1 MCLSQVRRIALG
13 VFDLNGGTIV
23 PVRQIYLKDLYFVR
37 AGDRRTVLGKDL
49 YKTVPV
55 GDYVGPTEDK
65 TFPPPP
71 VPQPAPRGLLIG
83 KF

>member
-1 MCLSQVRRIALG
+1 M
-13 VFDLNGGTIV
+13 
-23 PVRQIYLKDLYFVR
+23 R
-37 AGDRRTVLGKDL
+37 AGDRRTVLSKDL

-83 KF
+83 KFEIWAEDENAFPKA